1 MLYEQLRFG
10 DVAGGA
16 GRGQDD
22 GQEQEFVISPERRA
36 WLLELQRRVGEF
48 AREIAPAP
56 GAKRRRRRSAAAAS
70 PHRPGYRPR
79 R

>member
-1 MLYEQLRFG
+1 VLYEQLRFG
-10 DVAGGA
+10 DTVGEAGKDQG
-16 GRGQDD
+16 D

-48 AREIAPAP
+48 ARRPASAP
-56 GAKRRRRRSAAAAS
+56 GVKRRRRSAAPAS
-70 PHRPGYRPR
+70 SHRPGCRQR